1 MAPENSPYR
10 TRVTYYAGD
19 GSGEKWKATYHSR
32 VKADKAIAR
41 AAEVLGWIGIITE
54 ERKP

>member
-19 GSGEKWKATYHSR
+19 GTGATWKATYASR
-32 VKADKAIAR
+32 VVADKAIAR
-41 AAEVLGWIGIITE
+41 AADVLGWIGIITE